1 MPFNDSYYII
11 QKSEQIIYKD
21 KNSKFL
27 AFAFYVEDETQIKQ
41 HLSELK
47 KKHPSANHHCYAWH
61 LGTLHVTYRANDDGE
76 PSNSA
81 GKPILA
87 QIQSNNLT
95 NCLIV
100 VVRYFGGTLLGVNG
114 LINAY
119 KQTAAEVIKNCKLS
133 KKFILAEYSVEFNFE
148 NTSAV
153 MRLLK
158 NNAAKLI
165 SQNYDTVNS
174 IIFNIKKSQS
184 QLLEQQFKELYTTKL
199 TYIKTY

>member
-1 MPFNDSYYII
+1 MSFSDSYFII
-11 QKSEQIIYKD
+11 QEHKDVIYKD
-21 KNSKFL
+21 RNSKFL
-27 AFAFYVEDETQIKQ
+27 AFALYVENETDIKQ
-41 HLSELK
+41 HLLALK
-47 KKHPSANHHCYAWH
+47 KQHPSANHHCYAWQF
-61 LGTLHVTYRANDDGE
+61 GTVNVSYRANDDGE
-76 PSNSA
+76 PSSSA

-119 KQTAAEVIKNCKLS
+119 KQAATDVIQACVLVE
-133 KKFILAEYSVEFNFE
+133 KFILAEYSVEFNFE
-148 NTSAV
+148 STSAV

-158 NNAAKLI
+158 NNEAKLI
-165 SQNYDTVNS
+165 SQDYDTVNS
-174 IIFNIKKSQS
+174 IIFNVKKSQAKN
-184 QLLEQQFKELYTTKL
+184 LEQQFKELYTCKL